1 MGGRDLYLSPHILLV
16 TFIAGVILGQVA
28 IHVGS
33 VEGMAMLSINVL
45 DRTNLSGKHKKIE
58 EAAEKGVEVATQDSV
73 EWIKDEVITG
83 GNYVGHQYYPDIKPV
98 TKRIKAKKGRTHV
111 LIDTSNFLS
120 SWDGKAKGLI
130 GTITGGGQDYAA
142 DLYKRGWKIDLLWK
156 EEHAKE
162 AEKII
167 KKAIEKVV

>member
-1 MGGRDLYLSPHILLV
+1 
-16 TFIAGVILGQVA
+16 
-28 IHVGS
+28 
-33 VEGMAMLSINVL
+33 MLSISVF
-45 DRTNLSGKHKKIE
+45 DRTNLSGIHKKIE
-58 EAAEKGVEVATQDSV
+58 EAAEKGVSASVEDTV

-120 SWDGKAKGLI
+120 SWDGKAKGLT

-156 EEHAKE
+156 AMHAKE
-162 AEKII
+162 SEKII
-167 KKAIEKVV
+167 KKAIEKAV